1 MTELHLFMQILER
14 QNHTLKLDFNEKD
27 NTYTLWIWNIN
38 EQLTKMLFDNKGE
51 FLYIVDNF

>member
-1 MTELHLFMQILER
+1 MTELHLFMQIFER

-38 EQLTKMLFDNKGE
+38 EQLTQILFDNKGK
-51 FLYIVDNF
+51 FLCIVDDF